1 MKVQTTKAEIA
12 ETLSL
17 IQLREQL
24 ETIQRFM
31 VGGREVAGSVEM
43 RGYEETF
50 VVDFDAKKSVSN
62 TLEMQANK
70 KIAELWAKE
79 IPSLIERSLE
89 IIDGLNPFE
98 IVKVGE

>member
-1 MKVQTTKAEIA
+1 MKVHTTKAEIA
-12 ETLSL
+12 ETLNL
-17 IQLREQL
+17 IRLRERL
-24 ETIQRFM
+24 ESVQRYM
-31 VGGREVAGSVEM
+31 VGAREIAGSIEM
-43 RGYEETF
+43 KGYEENF

-79 IPSLIERSLE
+79 IPVLIERSLE

-98 IVKVGE
+98 IAKASE